1 MFHCPPRDLGAKL
14 NLLRWGHESGP
25 QLFGAGLTGLDLL
38 GLDIPDP
45 TLGPAR
51 LAGPTSLRLTQSSSL
66 ICTLKC
72 VSVHDS

>member
-1 MFHCPPRDLGAKL
+1 MFHCPLRDLGAKL

-51 LAGPTSLRLTQSSSL
+51 LAGLLVLGLLNLPL
-66 ICTLKC
+66 
-72 VSVHDS
+72 